1 MQAIG
6 KGLAAMLIMYT
17 THYSVAKLYNH
28 FCVPDGI
35 YGFFQGAITT
45 GSPMCMGAMEVLK
58 TTQTSY
64 GSLIMLGTSRLFID
78 MFNPFNT
85 RRSDKQTATED
96 PVTTKV

>member
-6 KGLAAMLIMYT
+6 KGLATMLLVYT

-28 FCVPDGI
+28 FCVPDSI

-45 GSPMCMGAMEVLK
+45 GSPMCMGAMDILK

-64 GSLIMLGTSRLFID
+64 GSLIMLGTSRLFVD
-78 MFNPFNT
+78 MLSPFNRNQNNKYT
-85 RRSDKQTATED
+85 STED
-96 PVTTKV
+96 PKVS